1 MKVIIIT
8 ITGEF
13 AMEIGL
19 KEPVLGIKQRIEQL
33 LGVEVATQTL
43 TVYGLEL
50 IDGLDM
56 DDYPIVVEGTKIDL
70 TIEDKQLAVELDV
83 NRIQITLKISR
94 RRINMEVDRTETVG
108 SLKEKIHIIDGS
120 SLKRLALSFSG
131 IEMDENYRCLCEYGI
146 CEGSEISVSYKNE
159 YGICEGSEIS
169 VSYKNANHRRVDMP
183 SARRLSLV
191 VQTSSSLLNSA
202 KIPLE
207 MMKSCTIRE
216 MRQILLDEKILP
228 QNDYFFIHKQRIM
241 QDDCS
246 LRWHGV
252 EDGDFLYVFKGT
264 VSREY

>member
-1 MKVIIIT
+1 MKVIIVSR
-8 ITGEF
+8 TGEF
-13 AMEIGL
+13 SMEIGL
-19 KEPVLGIKQRIEQL
+19 KEPVLRIKQMIEQL
-33 LGVEVATQTL
+33 LGVEVETQTL
-43 TVYGLEL
+43 TVYGFEL

-56 DDYPIVVEGTKIDL
+56 EDYPIVVEGTKIDL
-70 TIEDKQLAVELDV
+70 TIKDKELGIELDR

-94 RRINMEVDRTETVG
+94 RRMNMDVDRTETVG

-120 SLKRLALSFSG
+120 SIKRLALSFSG

-146 CEGSEISVSYKNE
+146 CEGSEISVFYKN
-159 YGICEGSEIS
+159 
-169 VSYKNANHRRVDMP
+169 VNLRRADQP

-207 MMKSCTIRE
+207 MMESSTIRE

-228 QNDYFFIHKQRIM
+228 QDDYFFIHKQRIM

-246 LRWHGV
+246 IRWHGV